1 MPRRIFVRSFT
12 IFLATLIL
20 LLLKRIKFMKMKN
33 YKKFL
38 LMLCLPFTHFIVNAQ
53 SNQNDASLQDAKKAI
68 AASNAT
74 YFTAIA
80 KNDGSILNH
89 YADDACLLPPNSPAI
104 CDHAGM
110 AKFFK
115 EGYEKYGLKGGKFI
129 TKNIYGDGR
138 EYVTEE
144 GLWQSFDAHGKVFDD
159 GKFLVLWKKTK
170 NGWKM
175 YRDSFSSNRAQK

>member
-1 MPRRIFVRSFT
+1 MRNYGKSLFVFM
-12 IFLATLIL
+12 LAIA
-20 LLLKRIKFMKMKN
+20 
-33 YKKFL
+33 
-38 LMLCLPFTHFIVNAQ
+38 PFIGGAQ
-53 SNQNDASLQDAKKAI
+53 SNHANASLIEAKKAI

-74 YFTAIA
+74 YFTSFA

-89 YADDACLLPPNSPAI
+89 YAEDACLLPPNSPVLCGRA
-104 CDHAGM
+104 AV

-115 EGYEKYGLKGGKFI
+115 DGYETYGLRGGKFI

-144 GLWQSFDAHGKVFDD
+144 GLWQSFDAKGKLFDD

-175 YRDSFSSNRAQK
+175 FRDSFSSNRAQK